1 MNGQS
6 KDIEKAI
13 LDTDIELL
21 ELFQKRHEL
30 MLDKPESF
38 NMTDHFKRLEQ
49 LAGELGSREGMEA
62 LLNLTAESKGKTP
75 LLVSRSTKATDTV
88 VRVGDVSIGE
98 GSPVHIFGPCA
109 VESFDQVATVAEH
122 MKSKGF
128 DILRGGAFK
137 PRTSPYEF
145 QGLGKEGLEI
155 LLKIKET
162 YNLKVISEIVAP
174 EHVKLAEPYLDMFQ
188 IGARN
193 MQNFELLKA
202 VGRSDKPVFLKRG
215 LSATIE
221 EFMMAAE
228 YILSEGN
235 SNVILCERGIR
246 TYEKMTRNTLDISAV
261 PLLKQKTHLPVMV
274 DVTHST
280 GVKEIMADCANAAL
294 AAGADGIMAEVHP
307 DPVNALSDQAQQMT
321 LEEFD
326 KFHQNIS

>member
-1 MNGQS
+1 MTEQS

-30 MLDKPESF
+30 MLDKPASF

-49 LAGELGSREGMEA
+49 VAGDLGSREGMEA
-62 LLNLTAESKGKTP
+62 LLNLTAEAKRETP

-88 VRVGDVSIGE
+88 VGMGNVSIGE

-128 DILRGGAFK
+128 EILRGGAFK

-155 LLKIKET
+155 LLQIKKT
-162 YNLKVISEIVAP
+162 YDLKVVSEIVAP

-202 VGRSDKPVFLKRG
+202 VGKSNKPVFLKRG

-228 YILSEGN
+228 YILAEGN

-307 DPVNALSDQAQQMT
+307 DPANALSDQAQQMT

-326 KFHQNIS
+326 EFHQNIS